1 MIWHPLVL
9 AVVGLDLLGLLAL
22 LFAAAAAL
30 QVLLHWAPESAAA
43 GQIILERRAETG
55 ALAAGFGFW
64 ALLAA
69 SLLLVIGITNVLPE
83 LVPGAMC
90 GTGVLQATAG
100 AGPRA
105 LGFRLGALVLLCGWR
120 MVETVNRRHPLR
132 PLTLPA
138 ARLLLLALPLCL
150 LAAGATFQALAGL
163 DVHQPVDCCA
173 VVYDQFRP
181 PEIAGRAAGLPDR
194 LWVGL
199 FALGGVVL
207 GALSLRL
214 ARAPDPIR
222 GPWPGALAGVAL
234 LWAGAAAVALVRVL
248 AAYTYEVLH
257 HHCPWCLFLPEHRF
271 VGFPL
276 FGLLMLTVL
285 EGCGVW
291 TLALVVR
298 RCGLPLPGAASRLRA
313 GGWRILWAA
322 VLFSLLAAAPALW
335 WRWRF
340 GVWIGG

>member
-9 AVVGLDLLGLLAL
+9 AVLGLDLLGMLAL

-30 QVLLHWAPESAAA
+30 QVLLNWAPESAAA
-43 GQIILERRAETG
+43 AQIALERRTETA
-55 ALAAGFGFW
+55 ALAARSGFW

-69 SLLLVIGITNVLPE
+69 SLLLVVGITNVLPE

-105 LGFRLGALVLLCGWR
+105 LGFRLGALALLYNWRVLAA
-120 MVETVNRRHPLR
+120 VDRRHPMR

-163 DVHQPVDCCA
+163 DVHRPVDCCA

-181 PEIAGRAAGLPDR
+181 PELAGRAGGLPDR

-199 FALGGVVL
+199 FVLGGGGLMVL
-207 GALSLRL
+207 ALKL
-214 ARAPDPIR
+214 ARAPDPAR
-222 GPWPGALAGVAL
+222 GPWPGILAGAGL
-234 LWAGAAAVALVRVL
+234 LWAGSAAVALVRVL

-257 HHCPWCLFLPEHRF
+257 HHCPWCLFLPEHRL

-276 FGLLMLTVL
+276 FGLLMLAAL
-285 EGCGVW
+285 EGGGVW
-291 TLALVVR
+291 VLALAVR
-298 RCGLPLPGAASRLRA
+298 RCGLPLPAAAPRLRA
-313 GGWRILWAA
+313 GGRRILWAA

>member
-30 QVLLHWAPESAAA
+30 QVLLNWAPGSAAA
-43 GQIILERRAETG
+43 AQIALERRAET
-55 ALAAGFGFW
+55 AEMAAGWGFW
-64 ALLAA
+64 ALLGA
-69 SLLLVIGITNVLPE
+69 SLVLVVGITNVLPE

-100 AGPRA
+100 SGARA
-105 LGFRLGALVLLCGWR
+105 LGFRFGALVLLYGWR
-120 MVETVNRRHPLR
+120 MLEAVNHRHPLR

-150 LAAGATFQALAGL
+150 LATGATFQALAGL

-181 PEIAGRAAGLPDR
+181 PELAGRSAGLPDR

-199 FALGGVVL
+199 FALGGGVL
-207 GALSLRL
+207 IALALKL
-214 ARAPDPIR
+214 ARAPDPVQGR
-222 GPWPGALAGVAL
+222 WPGVLAAAGL

-257 HHCPWCLFLPEHRF
+257 HYCPWCLFLPEHRF

-291 TLALVVR
+291 TLALVAR
-298 RCGLPLPGAASRLRA
+298 RCGLPLPSAASRLRA